1 MLNKLILRTAGVGL
15 AAIVSLAAQP
25 LKAQASSDADRLEKL
40 ERAVQA
46 LQQRNAQLES
56 EISGLKKQRNA
67 FAAQPAPE
75 GKMKTVSTTDGKKYV
90 EKLVPDLGGSEKWK
104 LFPALTELELYG
116 DVRLRYDYRG
126 GRLPGDDPN
135 NPNDWQERERERY
148 RLRSVFAERFWMIG
162 SLAFV

>member
-1 MLNKLILRTAGVGL
+1 MLVNKFILRAAGAGL

-90 EKLVPDLGGSEKWK
+90 EKLVPDLGGRKMEI
-104 LFPALTELELYG
+104 
-116 DVRLRYDYRG
+116 V
-126 GRLPGDDPN
+126 PG
-135 NPNDWQERERERY
+135 
-148 RLRSVFAERFWMIG
+148 AH
-162 SLAFV
+162 